1 MSVDREALKEPHC
14 VCDGWDIGEYRPI
27 GGAMCPCCAHCGL
40 PLKLR
45 HRTFE
50 NAIDSEYCIECGQGP
65 GSEAALR
72 LSRMENDRL
81 RQELATAKL
90 YLAAV
95 AASPSSPASFDETT
109 RLRAKNRALRRK
121 LREAREQ
128 AEAAIRFAASR
139 ERGAVDE

>member
-14 VCDGWDIGEYRPI
+14 VCDGWDIGEYRQI

-95 AASPSSPASFDETT
+95 AASPSFSKPAGADEENA
-109 RLRAKNRALRRK
+109 RLRAKVRK
-121 LREAREQ
+121 LSRIIRRMRAAEPEPNASGEAGE
-128 AEAAIRFAASR
+128 
-139 ERGAVDE
+139 